1 MKIDRPVIGRFPLLV
16 LLVACAATVASWPIS
31 PSQFGQ
37 KMRATTPAGYEV
49 IRLQPSGAVLSVL
62 GLIECPAIEGAQQ
75 VSRGLNSRILL
86 PDGAQLQEFPRHFS
100 FRVTA
105 SLRKTVMDTPGRSV
119 NLSQDPENVLLGLK
133 FNLRAYH
140 GLESRQIFP
149 ESVSMIGVPAD
160 IPYDERVFR
169 VSFDVGDRAVADRFV
184 LDVYSANGEWLGRF
198 PFELL

>member
-1 MKIDRPVIGRFPLLV
+1 MRTCRANGRFAWLV
-16 LLVACAATVASWPIS
+16 LLFFAGASVTCWPTS

-49 IRLQPSGAVLSVL
+49 IQLQPSGAVLSIL
-62 GLIECPAIEGAQQ
+62 GLVECPAIEGAEQ
-75 VSRGLNSRILL
+75 VSRGLKSHVLL

-105 SLRKTVMDTPGRSV
+105 SLRRTVLDPPAKSLS
-119 NLSQDPENVLLGLK
+119 LSQDPEQILLGLK
-133 FNLRAYH
+133 FKLRAYH
-140 GLESRQIFP
+140 ALESTPIFP

-169 VSFDVGDRAVADRFV
+169 VNFDVGDRAVADRFV
-184 LDVYSANGEWLGRF
+184 LEVYSADGDWLGRF